1 MKQKHHLIVLG
12 ILVFVLRLK
21 LVLVGIFGSFF
32 LFPAAVSAALK
43 CPVNMV
49 PVGLICVDIYEASV
63 WSDPPKA
70 NGDPQGTQYGAG
82 IDYPCSDNGDDCT
95 TIFAVSAKGVIPS
108 ASITWFQAQQA
119 CANVG
124 KRLLRNGEWQ
134 MAAAGTTTDYE
145 QIGIGADNGT
155 TECNTSTSGIVDLTG
170 ARSECFSRWRVFD
183 MVGNVAEWVEDWI
196 QDNEDI
202 DAGTS
207 SIALYGFDTIFGID
221 EAFPETHRFPAAI
234 LRGGHFL
241 GGGPK
246 QDGVFWLDANSTPS
260 ETSIAFGFR
269 CAL

>member
-1 MKQKHHLIVLG
+1 MKNS
-12 ILVFVLRLK
+12 VFVMLAGLIAIAG
-21 LVLVGIFGSFF
+21 L
-32 LFPAAVSAALK
+32 ANTASAALK
-43 CPVNMV
+43 CPINMV
-49 PVGLICVDIYEASV
+49 PVGPICVDIYEASV

-82 IDYPCSDNGDDCT
+82 TDNYPCSDNGDDCT
-95 TIFAVSAKGVIPS
+95 TPGAKIFAVSAKGVQPS
-108 ASITWFQAQQA
+108 AAITWFQAQQA

-134 MAAAGTTTDYE
+134 MAAAGTPTNYE
-145 QIGIGADNGT
+145 QIGTGADNGT
-155 TECNTSTSGIVDLTG
+155 TDCNTSTTASVDLTG
-170 ARSECFSRWRVFD
+170 ARSDCVSNWKVFD

-202 DAGTS
+202 DDPNNS
-207 SIALYGFDTIFGID
+207 SIALYGLDTIFGID
-221 EAFPETHRFPAAI
+221 EATPEPHKFPAAI

-241 GGGPK
+241 GAGPK

-269 CAL
+269 CAF

>member
-1 MKQKHHLIVLG
+1 MKNSVFITLAALIAIAVLANT
-12 ILVFVLRLK
+12 
-21 LVLVGIFGSFF
+21 S
-32 LFPAAVSAALK
+32 SADLK
-43 CPVNMV
+43 CPANMF
-49 PVGLICVDIYEASV
+49 PVGPICVDIYEASV
-63 WSDPPKA
+63 WSAPPKA
-70 NGDPQGTQYGAG
+70 NGDPQGIQYGAG
-82 IDYPCSDNGDDCT
+82 ADNYPCSDNGNECSSLST
-95 TIFAVSAKGVIPS
+95 KIFAVSARGVQPS
-108 ASITWFQAQQA
+108 AAITWFQAQQA

-134 MAAAGTTTDYE
+134 MAAAGTPTNYE
-145 QIGIGADNGT
+145 QVGTGADNGT

-170 ARSECFSRWRVFD
+170 ARSECVSNWRVFD
-183 MVGNVAEWVEDWI
+183 MVGNVAEWVEDWV

-221 EAFPETHRFPAAI
+221 EAFPEAHRFPAAI